1 MTGAGRIALCSQPR
15 VISHVERQGAP
26 WTLEE
31 LGKTL
36 PETLLHGYESITAY
50 VDWGK
55 QVDPVIRDG
64 LFPRGKPVDGIPGE
78 AYLSMLLGPGDA
90 SGCTMG
96 NVTFGEGVMNCFH
109 THDTWQVLVALDGVG
124 YYEEEGKEG
133 HFLYPGQ
140 IQTVAPGV
148 RHRHG
153 AAPGQCFRQLGI
165 VLPR

>member
-64 LFPRGKPVDGIPGE
+64 LFPLGKPVDGIPGE
-78 AYLSMLLGPGDA
+78 TYLSMLLGPGDA